1 MAGKAKTRKTFGR
14 KLKDQDDEISNIY
27 GLAGSRNTPTA
38 STMSFAGA
46 GISSTPP
53 TIDVYSRLKTSGDTM
68 IGAIAFYP
76 KIAIPDGNGAIDLM
90 PTDNGATNDDY
101 SSYLIVTGA
110 TNPDDLVTLS
120 NPMHTGQLIHIE
132 ANTTGDIVLKHNTG
146 NIFIPSG
153 SDHTIPAGGFATLI
167 FDSVIHTNKWTLI
180 SSSSTSSGANTSLSN
195 LAATTALNSSLV
207 MTGNSVTDL
216 QQVSFR
222 TAIATPVQG
231 SLYFDGT
238 DVQVKTGGGTKN
250 LSNIDSGA
258 NTDLSNLTATGESKF
273 VKAADDVTWTGD
285 HIFDTTA
292 AGSTTTSPVKFQ
304 GDGGSSA
311 QRVLEIGEYG
321 NHSVKFIAE
330 LEGDVGREMSNPDG
344 GADIPVPP
352 TSGGVSI
359 EPTLSIKSA
368 IVMNTYTMYDL
379 DTLVF
384 SQSGSSTTPPPEDD
398 WVYIEANTGT
408 SGSPNLTGMT
418 YNVPTS
424 KTHQFKVNGSLKIS
438 IDDDIEFA
446 TGSTLEIQNTI
457 SSSPSLAN
465 GGSTA
470 LPSNPTAYFK
480 VKYNG
485 ADRYIPYYTA
495 S

>member
-1 MAGKAKTRKTFGR
+1 MSGKAKTRKTFGS
-14 KLKDQDDEISNIY
+14 KLKDQQNNNKTFY
-27 GLAGSRNTPTA
+27 NLANQGTI
-38 STMSFAGA
+38 MSAG
-46 GISSTPP
+46 
-53 TIDVYSRLKTSGDTM
+53 
-68 IGAIAFYP
+68 
-76 KIAIPDGNGAIDLM
+76 N
-90 PTDNGATNDDY
+90 
-101 SSYLIVTGA
+101 
-110 TNPDDLVTLS
+110 
-120 NPMHTGQLIHIE
+120 
-132 ANTTGDIVLKHNTG
+132 
-146 NIFIPSG
+146 
-153 SDHTIPAGGFATLI
+153 
-167 FDSVIHTNKWTLI
+167 SVIGGGSSG
-180 SSSSTSSGANTSLSN
+180 SSSSLFQVAEADLDMNTYDITNLDRLKFGAKEGTGDLLTNTDYGIEALYVGGDAYGMWFRIPATDANSNVTQYQWKRGDDTVMSIGTTEMMIDFPLSLENYVDIFNISSPSNPPANYRRLFVDSGNSDHLSVKDSSGNVVDLEG
-195 LAATTALNSSLV
+195 AT
-207 MTGNSVTDL
+207 
-216 QQVSFR
+216 
-222 TAIATPVQG
+222 
-231 SLYFDGT
+231 
-238 DVQVKTGGGTKN
+238 
-250 LSNIDSGA
+250 GA

-438 IDDDIEFA
+438 IDDNIEFE
-446 TGSTLEIQNTI
+446 TGSTLNFKEFGNP
-457 SSSPSLAN
+457 SSWTS
-465 GGSTA
+465 GGGTA